1 MSISNLPEV
10 RLKQLLKVITSV
22 LSVHSIYSIGVR
34 SHQLENFYSFN
45 GLEKND
51 VEEHWEVTLLIV
63 SNAYVKDP
71 KAFMENIFT
80 KMNKKVRLYSIH
92 YTYNEISTR
101 LNVGDNFLSRLL
113 LPENRIL
120 QEHPLV
126 ITGYIKH
133 PVMYKR
139 IKSGWEFRISKA
151 EYFISKLNVSD
162 DISCEPAKFLLV
174 HQAISQVCA
183 ALLWIYWEY
192 KPSHVDLNYMVRLCQ
207 NFSRST
213 KIVLP
218 KESFRSK
225 RIYNA
230 ICHAQYNLNYKS
242 VNDISIEDGFHARKL
257 ASLFLKGA
265 QQEGEK
271 RLAQLEK
278 LHQLERQ

>member
-10 RLKQLLKVITSV
+10 HLKQLLKVIPSI
-22 LSVHSIYSIGVR
+22 LPVHSIYSIGVR
-34 SHQLENFYSFN
+34 SHQLKSNYSFN

-51 VEEHWEVTLLIV
+51 FEEHWQVTLLIV
-63 SNAYVKDP
+63 SHSYVKDP
-71 KAFMENIFT
+71 KAFMEKIFT

-92 YTYNEISTR
+92 YTYNEISAR
-101 LNVGDNFLSRLL
+101 LNEGDNFLSRLL

-133 PVMYKR
+133 PIMYQR
-139 IKSGWEFRISKA
+139 IKNGWEVRISKA
-151 EYFISKLNVSD
+151 AYFISKLKVSD
-162 DISCEPAKFLLV
+162 DISCEPAKLLLI

-183 ALLWIYWEY
+183 ALLWVYWEY
-192 KPSHVDLNYMVRLCQ
+192 KPSHIDLNYLVRLCQ

-213 KIVLP
+213 AIILP

-230 ICHAQYNLNYKS
+230 ICHAPYNLNYKS
-242 VNDISIEDGFHARKL
+242 ENDIRIEDGDYGIKL
-257 ASLFLKGA
+257 AFLFLKEA

-271 RLAQLEK
+271 QLTQLEK
-278 LHQLERQ
+278 LHQLE

>member
-10 RLKQLLKVITSV
+10 LLKQLLKVITSV

-34 SHQLENFYSFN
+34 SHQLKRFYSFN
-45 GLEKND
+45 GLEKNV

-63 SNAYVKDP
+63 SKSYVKDP
-71 KAFMENIFT
+71 KAFMEKIFT
-80 KMNKKVRLYSIH
+80 KMNKKVRLYSLH
-92 YTYNEISTR
+92 YTYNEITTR
-101 LNVGDNFLSRLL
+101 LNEGDNFLSRLL

-139 IKSGWEFRISKA
+139 IRNGWEFKISKA
-151 EYFISKLNVSD
+151 AYFISKLKVSD
-162 DISCEPAKFLLV
+162 DISCEPAKLLLV

-183 ALLWIYWEY
+183 ALLWVYWEY
-192 KPSHVDLNYMVRLCQ
+192 KPSHVDLNYLVRLCQ
-207 NFSRST
+207 NFSKST
-213 KIVLP
+213 AIVLP

-230 ICHAQYNLNYKS
+230 ICHAPYNLNYK
-242 VNDISIEDGFHARKL
+242 VENDSSIEDGDYGVKL
-257 ASLFLKGA
+257 AFLFF
-265 QQEGEK
+265 
-271 RLAQLEK
+271 
-278 LHQLERQ
+278 